1 VIILDTTVLAYAV
14 GEEHPLREPCR
25 RLLAAH
31 ANGTIEAT
39 TTVEVLQEFAHVRAR
54 RRTREDAVN
63 LTRLYVVALNPIVT
77 TAADL
82 DAGLALFQQ
91 YPELGAF
98 DAVLAAVALARGA
111 EALVSAD
118 RSFASVPDLEWI
130 DPATPAIDRLLDES
144 PSGAGESDR

>member
-1 VIILDTTVLAYAV
+1 VIIVDTTVLAYAV

-31 ANGTIEAT
+31 AAGTIEAT
-39 TTVEVLQEFAHVRAR
+39 TTVEVLQEFAHIRAR

-63 LTRLYVVALNPIVT
+63 LTRLYQVAFELIVT

-82 DAGLALFQQ
+82 DAGLSLFED

-98 DAVLAAVALARGA
+98 DAVLAAVALSRGA

-118 RSFASVPDLEWI
+118 RAFASVKGLAWI
-130 DPATPAIDRLLDES
+130 DPATPALERLIGGA
-144 PSGAGESDR
+144 SGR